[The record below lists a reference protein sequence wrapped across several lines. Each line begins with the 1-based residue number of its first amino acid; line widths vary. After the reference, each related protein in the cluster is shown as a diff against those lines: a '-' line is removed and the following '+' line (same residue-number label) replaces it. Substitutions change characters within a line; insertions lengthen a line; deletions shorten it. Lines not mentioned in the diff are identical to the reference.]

1 MQAINLSGKRQGSI
15 QTIFNLW
22 FQSEGKNFNSNKLY
36 NTVAILRYISRK
48 INNHTIHETD
58 NDSFNKLK
66 FSIFSFYH
74 HSEYFGYC
82 WFEHAWFSS
91 HRILLLIVACLQI
104 LCSSIDRVF
113 SQKTGIF
120 EAQNYKELRLFLLLD
135 LWPIFNTLSS
145 FM

>member
-1 MQAINLSGKRQGSI
+1 MGKDRVPYKQYLISDFNQRGKIPI
-15 QTIFNLW
+15 QT
-22 FQSEGKNFNSNKLY
+22 NFIIQW
-36 NTVAILRYISRK
+36 AILRYISRK

-66 FSIFSFYH
+66 FSIFSLYH

-113 SQKTGIF
+113 SQKTGMF
-120 EAQNYKELRLFLLLD
+120 EAQNYKELRLFLLLN

>member
-1 MQAINLSGKRQGSI
+1 MGKDKVPYKQYLISDFNQRGKILI
-15 QTIFNLW
+15 QT
-22 FQSEGKNFNSNKLY
+22 NFIIQWPYWDIYPEKSTIIPYMRQIMIHSTSSN
-36 NTVAILRYISRK
+36 
-48 INNHTIHETD
+48 
-58 NDSFNKLK
+58 FP
-66 FSIFSFYH
+66 FSLYH

-120 EAQNYKELRLFLLLD
+120 EVQNYKELRLFLLLD
-135 LWPIFNTLSS
+135 LWPIFNTPSS